1 MTKINIDWPDCLLS
15 NEIYVNPFWFMF
27 FMVESRTLIFY
38 ESPHRILDSIND
50 MCSTFGSSR
59 YVTIARELTKKHEQI
74 IRDTLLSIKSK
85 IETGVIRI
93 RGEFVVI
100 VEGNH
105 DDLILDSE
113 ILRINKILAEKISY
127 KDAVLLT
134 AKITGKKKNEIY
146 RLAHKNDSTE

>member
-1 MTKINIDWPDCLLS
+1 
-15 NEIYVNPFWFMF
+15 
-27 FMVESRTLIFY
+27 
-38 ESPHRILDSIND
+38 
-50 MCSTFGSSR
+50 
-59 YVTIARELTKKHEQI
+59 
-74 IRDTLLSIKSK
+74 LLSIKSK
-85 IETGVIRI
+85 IETGAIRI

>member
-1 MTKINIDWPDCLLS
+1 MVEFSKTQDIVEVTLFLKISITLL
-15 NEIYVNPFWFMF
+15 
-27 FMVESRTLIFY
+27 ESRTLIFY

-50 MCSTFGSSR
+50 MCSVFGSSR
-59 YVTIARELTKKHEQI
+59 NVTIARELTKKHEQI

-85 IETGVIRI
+85 IETGEIRI